1 MDLLQEGGQVADL
14 GSFPAPFDS
23 FEGDEKAQISSG
35 FK

>member
-14 GSFPAPFDS
+14 GSFPASFDS

>member
-14 GSFPAPFDS
+14 GRFSASFDS
-23 FEGDEKAQISSG
+23 FEGNEKAQFSPG